1 MDRDINQKIDLT
13 SYVDHNEEPF
23 VYSYNCHEA
32 TIAFAYALNKTIEGK
47 YSIVKHWYYGYMYNI
62 MYTHADLIEND
73 TVNSKAAKE
82 SGLPE
87 GANFT
92 MADFTYANSVV
103 VSRMFTHLQT
113 TSFPGISVCNLLL
126 CMMY

>member
-1 MDRDINQKIDLT
+1 MDRDINQKILDSNEDL
-13 SYVDHNEEPF
+13 F

-47 YSIVKHWYYGYMYNI
+47 YSIVKHWYYDYMY
-62 MYTHADLIEND
+62 MYTHADLIKND

-103 VSRMFTHLQT
+103 VSRMFTHLQN

>member
-1 MDRDINQKIDLT
+1 MVT
-13 SYVDHNEEPF
+13 Y
-23 VYSYNCHEA
+23 
-32 TIAFAYALNKTIEGK
+32 
-47 YSIVKHWYYGYMYNI
+47 
-62 MYTHADLIEND
+62 MYTHADLIKND

-82 SGLPE
+82 SDLPE

-92 MADFTYANSVV
+92 MADFTYANSAV

-126 CMMY
+126 CMMYLLLLQTALSYQGNEVRFNKEGTRDVNAVAILQYQPLNGMYVYGW